1 MQFNITVDTMVSSPA
16 LLIFMLSIAGL
27 AVGCACKHK
36 FLPWFRTARRRE
48 ILSKKKYKK
57 LDAET
62 ESQPHATT
70 YGDHDDDDT
79 VMRIEASNQ
88 MVLKRVEYSSREL
101 EQLKLLDAAIDDE
114 EDDVL
119 NSDSLNFP
127 ENDNMELTDN
137 EDGDDIDDYT
147 AIDNATNMLLKTD
160 PHAFDGVETVE
171 EMEMGQITS
180 TQNKKSIFENDT
192 DDQPTSTEPKATET
206 AIAVS
211 QSNASN
217 TNPTGENRKQMTC
230 NQFKEIQILW
240 LIL

>member
-101 EQLKLLDAAIDDE
+101 EQLKLLDAAIDD
-114 EDDVL
+114 DDDEVL

-147 AIDNATNMLLKTD
+147 AIDTATNMLLKTD
-160 PHAFDGVETVE
+160 PHAFDGAETVE

-180 TQNKKSIFENDT
+180 SIQSKLKKSIFENDT

-206 AIAVS
+206 VIIKVPP
-211 QSNASN
+211 SNASN
-217 TNPTGENRKQMTC
+217 TNSTGEHRKK
-230 NQFKEIQILW
+230 NQEESDQGN
-240 LIL
+240 

>member
-1 MQFNITVDTMVSSPA
+1 MSTSPEY
-16 LLIFMLSIAGL
+16 LIFGMIIGGMAF
-27 AVGCACKHK
+27 GCACKHK

-62 ESQPHATT
+62 ENNSHAAT

-119 NSDSLNFP
+119 HSDSLNFP

-147 AIDNATNMLLKTD
+147 AIDAATNMLLKTD

-180 TQNKKSIFENDT
+180 TQNKGTKSIFENDT
-192 DDQPTSTEPKATET
+192 DDQPTSTQPKATET
-206 AIAVS
+206 VLSIS

-217 TNPTGENRKQMTC
+217 TNPTGEYRKENG
-230 NQFKEIQILW
+230 NQAIQRDTDTAID
-240 LIL
+240 IEA